1 MKHEELMHFFD
12 VLTTLRDEYAKSNDT
27 FKVVKIATLAQV
39 AVEIIKQGK
48 IPDSFQLERNSST
61 DPALVVTPVEELF
74 RRLSI
79 NVELC
84 AQGSQVIAGRNCYM
98 VFNTSDQ

>member
-1 MKHEELMHFFD
+1 MKHDELMNFFD
-12 VLTTLRDEYAKSNDT
+12 VLTTLRDEYAKSTDN

-48 IPDSFQLERNSST
+48 IPDSFLLERNSST

-79 NVELC
+79 NVELS
-84 AQGSQVIAGRNCYM
+84 AQGTQIISGKNCYM
-98 VFNTSDQ
+98 VFDKK